1 MLYTVEPRQTV
12 HLGLMITCRIAHE
25 ELKHIVFRKLQFKT
39 HHSYDEDLSYMGV
52 RSRAGRFK
60 CMLRLVER
68 QKRRMLIKVFELLQP
83 DDLHELYTRFPT
95 VKRWFDIP
103 LRQSVVEQVDKLEA
117 TEGFSGDEEDHE
129 LSESAFAH
137 ALQYALVCAKDR
149 NRADFVRLTR
159 GLFGVGQCPIDW
171 AANYT
176 QSNIFVEGALYDVY
190 SWNPEPWSLPDDAE
204 LAKLEA
210 LLCVPGDT
218 DTQLPINDE
227 GTFYFPDLNTH
238 IKAAKERWFFS
249 AASIAIDFCESQ
261 MTRLE
266 RILRTLADF
275 YSETNVT
282 REKAQHAHDSA
293 QRRLQSSVSI

>member
-1 MLYTVEPRQTV
+1 
-12 HLGLMITCRIAHE
+12 
-25 ELKHIVFRKLQFKT
+25 
-39 HHSYDEDLSYMGV
+39 
-52 RSRAGRFK
+52 
-60 CMLRLVER
+60 
-68 QKRRMLIKVFELLQP
+68 MLIKVFELLQP

-103 LRQSVVEQVDKLEA
+103 LRQSVVEQVDILEA

-218 DTQLPINDE
+218 DTQLPTNDE

-266 RILRTLADF
+266 RILRTLANF